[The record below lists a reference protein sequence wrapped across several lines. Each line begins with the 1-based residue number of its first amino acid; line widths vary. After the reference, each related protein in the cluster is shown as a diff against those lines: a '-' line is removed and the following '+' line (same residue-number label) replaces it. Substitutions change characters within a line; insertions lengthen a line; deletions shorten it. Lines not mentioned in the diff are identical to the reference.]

1 MVREAPDDAPM
12 LEVKKNEWTELLKR
26 TKNFGFDIYI
36 YIYMVVC
43 DFCIFI
49 YLYVLPVFWLYE
61 YGCMYV
67 CTYIYFI
74 IRVRLLI

>member
-1 MVREAPDDAPM
+1 MTPQCWKSKRM
-12 LEVKKNEWTELLKR
+12 NEWTELLKR

-49 YLYVLPVFWLYE
+49 YLYVLPVFWFYE

-67 CTYIYFI
+67 CTYIYI
-74 IRVRLLI
+74 L

>member
-1 MVREAPDDAPM
+1 MTPQCWK
-12 LEVKKNEWTELLKR
+12 LKKNEWTELLKR
-26 TKNFGFDIYI
+26 TKIFGFDIYI

-49 YLYVLPVFWLYE
+49 CLYVLPVFWLYE

-67 CTYIYFI
+67 CTYIYIFYNT
-74 IRVRLLI
+74 R